1 MRNATPILRSIQTIA
16 FAAVLATAATAQVHT
31 AQDNASDR
39 IAGRVPNIRHVT
51 QSMGFQFNVL
61 FSDISY
67 NGEVKNVDIVDQ
79 TENGATIRVVFGK
92 VNLQV
97 NRTSVQGSRQQASC
111 GPLTLVLGARRDITV
126 DFQVQDNAGTLQV
139 VDAKFNLERDNV
151 QVGTP
156 RWIQT
161 KGFGMTQSR
170 VASGLRS
177 GLQSNV
183 ATVQRRLV
191 AELPN
196 IFRQIEDKI
205 ETPTDSQDFPTFAT
219 L

>member
-1 MRNATPILRSIQTIA
+1 MRNATPAILQSIQSIA
-16 FAAVLATAATAQVHT
+16 FFAVLATSANAQV
-31 AQDNASDR
+31 QNAKPER

-67 NGEVKNVDIVDQ
+67 NGEVKNIEIVDQ
-79 TENGATIRVVFGK
+79 NEKEATVRVVFGK

-111 GPLTLVLGARRDITV
+111 GPLTLVIGSRRDIIV
-126 DFQVQDNAGTLQV
+126 DFQIQTNAGALKV
-139 VDAKFNLERDNV
+139 VDAKFNLDRDNV

-205 ETPTDSQDFPTFAT
+205 ETPSESQDYPTFAT